1 MLRGCIATIRG
12 SRRAGFTLVEVLM
25 VVAVLG
31 IVSAVV
37 VPSVLSSHRLVA
49 QAATR
54 SIVANLSNAQNEA
67 IARQQPVG
75 VVFEVAQNRYKL
87 IDGQGNV
94 LTPRH
99 TPGGT
104 SVAVVDFDEASKYQ
118 GVELVSA
125 TLGSDSGAPRVIY
138 DALGSP
144 DTGGTITL
152 KANDHRFKVDV
163 ADFTGRI
170 TVDRMTSGS

>member
-1 MLRGCIATIRG
+1 VPRCTAPTRLRLRSI
-12 SRRAGFTLVEVLM
+12 GFTLVEVLM

-37 VPSVLSSHRLVA
+37 VPQVLSSHRLVA

-67 IARQQPVG
+67 IARQAPIT
-75 VVFEVAQNRYKL
+75 VVFEIEQNRYKL
-87 IDGQGNV
+87 VDEDGNLIQQR
-94 LTPRH
+94 T

-104 SVAVVDFDEASKYQ
+104 AQSIVDFDQGSKYQ
-118 GVELVSA
+118 GVELISA
-125 TLGSDSGAPRVIY
+125 QFGSDSTSVTY

-144 DTGGTITL
+144 DQGGTVKL
-152 KANDHRFKVDV
+152 RANDHRFRVDV
-163 ADFTGRI
+163 ASFTGRI
-170 TVDRMTSGS
+170 TVDRVEPND